1 MGGRDVRTSH
11 DGGAVRTVEVWRR
24 VDAPTGAPI
33 GRETAVT
40 RPVVVGVE
48 GTESSQDALVWA
60 ARTALARHAPLQVLH
75 AVGLP
80 VVGLETYWDDA
91 VEQAARDLVEK
102 EAFRAAEAAPGVD
115 VHTVVDQQSP
125 GRALTQRSVDAQL
138 VVVGTHRLTRAE
150 RVFSGSLAYQV
161 VAGSHCPVAV
171 VPTLPTDVADR
182 VVVGADGS
190 ADSLAAVRVAAAEAD
205 RAGLG
210 LHVVHAW
217 QQPAVYVDVNLLAEY
232 DHVFQEAAGV
242 LLGESVA
249 GLREDFSDLVV
260 TQDLVQG
267 QPATVLLDAAA
278 DARLLVV
285 GSRGLHGVTRML
297 LGSVSHAVVLHAPCP
312 VLVVR
317 D

>member
-1 MGGRDVRTSH
+1 
-11 DGGAVRTVEVWRR
+11 
-24 VDAPTGAPI
+24 
-33 GRETAVT
+33 VT

-60 ARTALARHAPLQVLH
+60 ARTALARHAPLHVLH

-102 EAFRAAEAAPGVD
+102 ESLRATEAAPGVQ

-138 VVVGTHRLTRAE
+138 VVVGTHRLTPAE

-161 VAGSHCPVAV
+161 AAGAHCPVVV
-171 VPTLPTDVADR
+171 VPTLPTEVADR

-190 ADSLAAVRVAAAEAD
+190 ADSLAAIRAAAVEAD
-205 RAGLG
+205 RAGLA

-232 DHVFQEAAGV
+232 DHVFREAAQV

-249 GLREDFSDLVV
+249 GLGEDFPDLVI

-267 QPATVLLDAAA
+267 QAATALLDAAQ

>member
-1 MGGRDVRTSH
+1 M
-11 DGGAVRTVEVWRR
+11 
-24 VDAPTGAPI
+24 
-33 GRETAVT
+33 T
-40 RPVVVGVE
+40 RSVVVGVE
-48 GTESSQDALVWA
+48 GTDSSQDALVWA
-60 ARTALARHAPLQVLH
+60 ARTALARKAPLHVVH
-75 AVGLP
+75 AIGLP
-80 VVGLETYWDDA
+80 VVGLEAYWDDA

-102 EAFRAAEAAPGVD
+102 EALRAAEAAPGVKT
-115 VHTVVDQQSP
+115 VTVVDQQSP
-125 GRALTQRSVDAQL
+125 GRALTQRSADAQL
-138 VVVGTHRLTRAE
+138 VVVGTHRLTPAE

-161 VAGSHCPVAV
+161 AAGAHCPVAV
-171 VPTLPTDVADR
+171 VPALPTDVSDR

-190 ADSLAAVRVAAAEAD
+190 ADSLAAIRAAAVEAD
-205 RAGLG
+205 RAGLS

-232 DHVFQEAAGV
+232 DHVFEDAARV

-249 GLREDFSDLVV
+249 GLRSDFPDLVV
-260 TQDLVQG
+260 TQDLAQG
-267 QPATVLLDAAA
+267 QPATVLLDAAN

-317 D
+317 E

>member
-1 MGGRDVRTSH
+1 
-11 DGGAVRTVEVWRR
+11 
-24 VDAPTGAPI
+24 
-33 GRETAVT
+33 VT

-60 ARTALARHAPLQVLH
+60 ARTALARRAPLQVVH

-80 VVGLETYWDDA
+80 VVGLEAYWDDA

-102 EAFRAAEAAPGVD
+102 EALRAAEAAPGVE
-115 VHTVVDQQSP
+115 VRTLVDQQSP
-125 GRALTQRSVDAQL
+125 GRALTERSTEAQL
-138 VVVGTHRLTRAE
+138 VVVGTHRLTPAE

-161 VAGSHCPVAV
+161 AAGAHCPVAV
-171 VPTLPTDVADR
+171 VPALPTDVADR

-190 ADSLAAVRVAAAEAD
+190 ADSLAAIRAAAVEAD
-205 RAGLG
+205 RAGLS

-232 DHVFQEAAGV
+232 DHVFEDAARV

-249 GLREDFSDLVV
+249 GLRADFPDLVI

-267 QPATVLLDAAA
+267 QPATVLLDAAG